1 MGLIPITGLRNER
14 APIVR
19 IEGDMVFKGKID
31 METRAYVRFL
41 VKFKGMSTNKI
52 LDAVKI
58 SCFSLYCI
66 VQAQT
71 LNGQCQDRVVRKKV
85 TGRPRKLSHREERLL
100 LRSIPKLRKSD
111 GKFTIKHLM
120 QKAGVD
126 IAHVSTETVQRFPH
140 REGYQYLHAR
150 QKGLLT
156 KTDLV
161 KRLQFARKMKTS
173 FYELLDREHFFL
185 LRWCEFCS

>member
-1 MGLIPITGLRNER
+1 MGLIPITGLRNKR

-19 IEGDMVFKGKID
+19 IDSDMVFKGRID
-31 METRAYVRFL
+31 AETRAYVRFFMCT
-41 VKFKGMSTNKI
+41 KKI
-52 LDAVKI
+52 LDEVKI
-58 SCFSLYCI
+58 SRSSLYRI
-66 VQAQT
+66 VRAQT

-111 GKFTIKHLM
+111 GKFTIKRLM
-120 QKAGVD
+120 KKVGVD
-126 IAHVSTETVQRFPH
+126 IARVSTKTVERFLH

-156 KTDLV
+156 ETDLV
-161 KRLQFARKMKTS
+161 KRLKFARKMKRDHSSKFWTENIS
-173 FYELLDREHFFL
+173 FYLDGVS
-185 LRWCEFCS
+185 FCS